1 MNNAEQIKNDLS
13 WLGRYV
19 ATILVAWILA
29 SALSSMDL
37 FEKTYVINGKL
48 SASHLVRFLGYTT
61 ALGALWMLGRRATMV
76 FQQQQ
81 HGRWSFMQHLILPVV
96 SLIVVAS
103 TNSVA
108 LLIMKPMMNAA
119 MHNIYNWVFIVAIL
133 GCAVWVV
140 MAVLG
145 QSASLTEALTTAA
158 ERINAAGK
166 INVCAACGTNNDATA
181 RFCKKCGKE
190 LSNAP
195 ANLEASL

>member
-1 MNNAEQIKNDLS
+1 MSNAEQINNDLS

-76 FQQQQ
+76 FQQQR
-81 HGRWSFMQHLILPVV
+81 GRWSFLQHLILPVV

-119 MHNIYNWVFIVAIL
+119 MHNVYNWVFIVAIL
-133 GCAVWVV
+133 ACAVWVV

-158 ERINAAGK
+158 ERINASGK
-166 INVCAACGTNNDATA
+166 INVCEGCGSNNDATA
-181 RFCKKCGKE
+181 KFCKKCGKE
-190 LSNAP
+190 LSSTS

>member
-1 MNNAEQIKNDLS
+1 MSNAEQIKDDLS
-13 WLGRYV
+13 WLGRFV

-29 SALSSMDL
+29 TALSSMDL

-48 SASHLVRFLGYTT
+48 SASHMVRFLGYST

-76 FQQQQ
+76 FQKQD
-81 HGRWSFMQHLILPVV
+81 GRWSFLQHLILPVV
-96 SLIVVAS
+96 SLIVAAS

-108 LLIMKPMMNAA
+108 LLVMKPMMNPA

-133 GCAVWVV
+133 GCAAWVV

-158 ERINAAGK
+158 ERINASGK
-166 INVCAACGTNNDATA
+166 VNVCAACGTNNDATA
-181 RFCKKCGKE
+181 KFCKKCGKE
-190 LSNAP
+190 LSNTST
-195 ANLEASL
+195 NLEASL